1 MQASDDTTPVEASAE
16 AAVEQSEATAT
27 PEATESESPQESPE
41 QRAERKSKGVQK
53 RIDELTAA
61 RHRAER
67 EADFIREQY
76 EAAQRQL
83 KQFTE
88 KPQQQAKPTAQAEG
102 RPTIDQY
109 DNVDDYVAA
118 VTDWKLAQVEKE
130 REAKTREAQ
139 ARQEQETLAR
149 KVTEQTEKARQKYAD
164 FDEVVVHNPDLPITQ
179 TMAQSLVEM
188 DAGADVAYH
197 LGKNPQEAA
206 RIAALP
212 ASRQL
217 IELGKLEA
225 SLSFNAKTVTKA
237 PPPVGSQVTGGA
249 TSGGL
254 SDKMSVK
261 EWIAARNAQLR
272 QS

>member
-1 MQASDDTTPVEASAE
+1 MQQESEATQPVEASAT
-16 AAVEQSEATAT
+16 AAVEAPEATAT
-27 PEATESESPQESPE
+27 PEASSSETPQET
-41 QRAERKSKGVQK
+41 QAKKSQGVQK
-53 RIDELTAA
+53 RIDELTANW
-61 RHRAER
+61 REAER
-67 EADFIREQY
+67 REKFLMQQIERLQTQPASQEKKPEA
-76 EAAQRQL
+76 
-83 KQFTE
+83 
-88 KPQQQAKPTAQAEG
+88 PQAPTG

-109 DNVDDYVAA
+109 GNVDDYVAA

-164 FDEVVVHNPDLPITQ
+164 FDDVVVHNPDLPITQ

>member
-1 MQASDDTTPVEASAE
+1 MQQEDTTPVEASAE

-27 PEATESESPQESPE
+27 PEATESESQQESPE

-118 VTDWKLAQVEKE
+118 VTDWKLEQVEKE

-188 DAGADVAYH
+188 DQGADVAYH

-225 SLSFNAKTVTKA
+225 SLALNAKKVTQA
-237 PPPVGSQVTGGA
+237 PPPVSSQVTGTAGG
-249 TSGGL
+249 GGL